1 MRIDRR
7 SIITVLIAIAFV
19 TTYAITQAAGRAPS
33 LDVVPDLESLPMEIE
48 EWQGFHAPELSPEDA
63 AILGADVYV
72 RRYYQSDMGA
82 LEIDVAYYTQRRVGA
97 SMHSPLNC
105 LPGTGWSVLED
116 RTQVL
121 DTVSGP
127 REVRELV
134 VRRNTAV
141 FAMTYWYQ
149 SRGRVLTGEAS
160 TRLKLLGQ
168 ALRGHPAD
176 VGLVRVMTPLTV
188 EAGAGRE
195 GVVAFST
202 LVIPALEQAWQN

>member
-7 SIITVLIAIAFV
+7 SIITVLIALSFA
-19 TTYAITQAAGRAPS
+19 TTYVITQAAGRAPS

-149 SRGRVLTGEAS
+149 SRGRELTGEAS

-168 ALRGHPAD
+168 ALRGRPAD

-188 EAGAGRE
+188 DAGAGRE

-202 LVIPALEQAWQN
+202 VVIPALEQAWQN

>member
-7 SIITVLIAIAFV
+7 SIITVLIALSFA
-19 TTYAITQAAGRAPS
+19 TTYVITQAAGRAPS

-72 RRYYQSDMGA
+72 RRYYQSAMGA

-121 DTVSGP
+121 ETVSGP

-168 ALRGHPAD
+168 ALRGRPAD

-188 EAGAGRE
+188 DAGAGRE

-202 LVIPALEQAWQN
+202 VVIPALEQAWQN

>member
-1 MRIDRR
+1 
-7 SIITVLIAIAFV
+7 
-19 TTYAITQAAGRAPS
+19 
-33 LDVVPDLESLPMEIE
+33 MEIE

-168 ALRGHPAD
+168 ELRGRPAD

-188 EAGAGRE
+188 DAGAGRE

-202 LVIPALEQAWQN
+202 VVIPALEQAWQN